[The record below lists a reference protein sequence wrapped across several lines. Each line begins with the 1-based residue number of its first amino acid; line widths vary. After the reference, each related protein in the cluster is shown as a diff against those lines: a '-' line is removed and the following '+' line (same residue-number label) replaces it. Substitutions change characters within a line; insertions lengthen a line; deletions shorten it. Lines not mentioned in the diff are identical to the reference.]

1 MREDTFK
8 SDPNDLQIGFGFFSL
23 SEHCQFL
30 FSPFFFFFPYLAWW
44 SSQESLLTCSP
55 LPSPLPPPGG
65 GGYKGLMPRPYIIQG
80 LSRHDTAITHRAG
93 RRRRCCKEGGKHNMP
108 SPGLLRNLLV
118 SDRTYPPPLACS
130 SFSICSTLTRWYST

>member
-30 FSPFFFFFPYLAWW
+30 FFPLLLLFPLPGLVVVAGESPYLL
-44 SSQESLLTCSP
+44 SSSF
-55 LPSPLPPPGG
+55 PSSSPGG

-118 SDRTYPPPLACS
+118 SDRTYPPPRLLLL
-130 SFSICSTLTRWYST
+130 FNL